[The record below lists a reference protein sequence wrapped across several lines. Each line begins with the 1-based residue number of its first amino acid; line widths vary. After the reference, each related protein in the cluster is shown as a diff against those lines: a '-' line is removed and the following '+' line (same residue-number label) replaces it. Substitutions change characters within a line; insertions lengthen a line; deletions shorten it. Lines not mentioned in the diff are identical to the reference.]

1 MARNLPAMQETWVQ
15 SQVVLVVKN
24 PPANAGDTRCEFNP
38 WVGKIPWRRERLPTL
53 VFVPEESHGQRRVAS
68 YSPQCHKELDMTEQI
83 SRLTCTIF
91 ITVSYLL
98 HWLLVYF
105 CFYSFYAFRGVN
117 RAFSVI
123 PFSLISQHD
132 SYISLK
138 KKKTFLQLPQSFQ
151 YTLTTNQSTLS
162 KNTAPLHEWCEYL
175 IITKYF

>member
-1 MARNLPAMQETWVQ
+1 MAKNLPAMQETWVQ

-38 WVGKIPWRRERLPTL
+38 WVGKIPWRRECLPTL

-68 YSPQCHKELDMTEQI
+68 YSPQCHKELDMKQI
-83 SRLTCTIF
+83 SRLTCNIF

-105 CFYSFYAFRGVN
+105 CFYSFYAFHGVN
-117 RAFSVI
+117 RAFSII

-132 SYISLK
+132 SYIPLK
-138 KKKTFLQLPQSFQ
+138 KKRLFCSCPRVFNIHLPLTKVHFQ
-151 YTLTTNQSTLS
+151 RILHLFMNGVSTL
-162 KNTAPLHEWCEYL
+162 
-175 IITKYF
+175 